1 MDFEHQNEMN
11 EIGLDKLFSKFEQQS
26 DPVIDGKIE
35 LLPLHDRLTPDNFER
50 LIARLADP
58 ADGMSVR
65 AFRYGKS
72 GSTQGGIDVMVF
84 DSISRKWDYYEGK
97 RWASIAKGDITSWV
111 NKFLHGP
118 HSADARKFVV
128 CTTFNVFEV
137 TALALEWK
145 ECAKLLAEHEID
157 GDLWDGT
164 KIHTLL
170 RHRRSIVSELFGND
184 VADRFCVQELH
195 PPAEPP
201 ERTFEAKRIARFDR
215 SLVLQNVSI
224 SCDVLMPSD
233 DEMSTGAIF
242 SFARRDLSG
251 ISISIP
257 GKELVHWMQWR
268 AHAHADET
276 RSYAVPMIGDAS
288 KVVLMANSARLVLNE
303 EEIQHLDWVLHTAW
317 NSFYKT
323 ANEQLTHY
331 RCGRFKRLKGSKG
344 PFVLTSVKR
353 VLWRA
358 MLEFAQEHDVAKGN
372 SSWHIFDGASGCL
385 KVYTETATD
394 RFDRGYHAILYAYD
408 TGSIWLPWEASVA
421 IGWEIPTDF
430 GKTAVISPRTR
441 WDADFTHDWLL
452 EEFIPEVLRW
462 KGAAQQEQPSKPRF
476 WGKRATQSSQH
487 QTVDISDFAS
497 SSAIGL
503 SLRTVPDDFAGL
515 SACVG
520 ALQSHFHGRRSGVGI
535 EPTLGKAVLTVID
548 RVLTFAKLPY
558 EGYLRGSLSIPSEED
573 LVEAVRTRARADTA
587 SITST
592 VMDFRLR
599 GLLEVMDAAK
609 EVPAGEW
616 RSIAALLQPVLDRY
630 NEDVVYDLF
639 TAE

>member
-1 MDFEHQNEMN
+1 MDFKHPNEKN
-11 EIGLDKLFSKFEQQS
+11 EIGVDKLFSKFERQP

-50 LIARLADP
+50 LIARLAVP

-72 GSTQGGIDVMVF
+72 GSAQGGIDVMVF
-84 DSISRKWDYYEGK
+84 DPISRKWDYYEGK
-97 RWASIAKGDITSWV
+97 RWASIAKGEITSWV

-145 ECAKLLAEHEID
+145 ECVKLLAEHEID
-157 GDLWDGT
+157 SELWDGQI
-164 KIHTLL
+164 IHALL
-170 RHRRSIVSELFGND
+170 HHRRPIVCELFGDD
-184 VADRFCVQELH
+184 VADRFCV
-195 PPAEPP
+195 AEPHQP
-201 ERTFEAKRIARFDR
+201 TELPVRTFGAKRVAHSDR

-233 DEMSTGAIF
+233 DEMSTGAIL
-242 SFARRDLSG
+242 SFARHDLSG
-251 ISISIP
+251 ISIAIP
-257 GKELVHWMQWR
+257 GKEFVHWMQWR
-268 AHAHADET
+268 VHARADET
-276 RSYAVPMIGDAS
+276 RSYAVPMIGDES
-288 KVVLMANSARLVLNE
+288 KVVLTANSARLILNE
-303 EEIQHLDWVLHTAW
+303 EEIRHLDWILHTAW
-317 NSFYKT
+317 ISFYKT
-323 ANEQLTHY
+323 ANDQLTRY

-344 PFVLTSVKR
+344 PFVLASVRR

-372 SSWHIFDGASGCL
+372 SSWHIFDGAPGCL
-385 KVYTETATD
+385 KLYTETTTD

-408 TGSIWLPWEASVA
+408 TGSIWLPWESSVA
-421 IGWEIPTDF
+421 IGWDIPTDF
-430 GKTAVISPRTR
+430 GKAAEISPLTR

-462 KGAAQQEQPSKPRF
+462 KGVMQQGQSRKSRF
-476 WGKRATQSSQH
+476 WGKRAAQPSQH
-487 QTVDISDFAS
+487 QPLDVSDFAS
-497 SSAIGL
+497 SLAIGL
-503 SLRTVPDDFAGL
+503 SLPSVPSDFAEL
-515 SACVG
+515 FTCVG
-520 ALQSHFHGRRSGVGI
+520 ALQAHFHGRRSGVPI
-535 EPTLGKAVLTVID
+535 EPTLGRAVLAAID
-548 RVLTFAKLPY
+548 RVLTFTKLSY
-558 EGYLRGSLSIPSEED
+558 EGYLRGSLGIPPEED
-573 LVEAVRTRARADTA
+573 LVRAVRSRVQSDIA

-609 EVPAGEW
+609 DMPAGEW
-616 RSIAALLQPVLDRY
+616 RGIAAMLQPILDRY

>member
-1 MDFEHQNEMN
+1 MGFEHRNDMN
-11 EIGLDKLFSKFEQQS
+11 EVDLDKLFSKFERQP

-35 LLPLHDRLTPDNFER
+35 LLPLHDRLSPENFER

-58 ADGMSVR
+58 AEGISVR
-65 AFRYGKS
+65 AFRYGKV

-97 RWASIAKGDITSWV
+97 RWANVAKGDITSWV
-111 NKFLHGP
+111 KKFLEGP
-118 HSADARKFVV
+118 HSADARKFVI

-137 TALALEWK
+137 TQLALEWK
-145 ECAKLLAEHEID
+145 ECIKLLVEREID
-157 GDLWDGT
+157 GDLWDGR

-184 VADRFCVQELH
+184 VADRFCVQELA

-201 ERTFEAKRIARFDR
+201 ERTFEAKQITHFGR

-224 SCDVLMPSD
+224 SCEMLMPSG
-233 DEMSTGAIF
+233 DEMSTGAIL

-251 ISISIP
+251 ISISIS

-268 AHAHADET
+268 AHAPADET
-276 RSYAVPMIGDAS
+276 RSYAAPMIGDAR

-303 EEIQHLDWVLHTAW
+303 EEIQHLDWVLLTAW
-317 NSFYKT
+317 TSFYKA
-323 ANEQLTHY
+323 ANEQITHY

-353 VLWRA
+353 ALWRA

-372 SSWHIFDGASGCL
+372 SPWHIFDGASGCL
-385 KVYTETATD
+385 KIYTESSTD

-408 TGSIWLPWEASVA
+408 AGGIWLPWETSVA
-421 IGWEIPTDF
+421 IGWEIPTNF
-430 GKTAVISPRTR
+430 GRPAEISPRKS

-462 KGAAQQEQPSKPRF
+462 KGLAQPDQTSKPRF
-476 WGKRATQSSQH
+476 WGKRAAQSSQQ
-487 QTVDISDFAS
+487 QTVDVSDFAS
-497 SSAIGL
+497 STAIEF

-520 ALQSHFHGRRSGVGI
+520 ALQAHFHGRRSGVGI
-535 EPTLGKAVLTVID
+535 DPAMGKAVLTVID
-548 RVLTFAKLPY
+548 RVLSFTKLPY

-573 LVEAVRTRARADTA
+573 LVEAVRTRARTDTA
-587 SITST
+587 PITST
-592 VMDFRLR
+592 AMDLRLR
-599 GLLEVMDAAK
+599 GLLEVMTAAK

-616 RSIAALLQPVLDRY
+616 RSIAAMLQPILDRY

-639 TAE
+639 TTE